1 MTDDLAQ
8 LYLDFFPVLPPLALA
23 YVWIRSSSLEKR
35 KRVALCALLALVAA
49 GFAPPPYCTI
59 PPPAHTSERAI
70 WQWEFWY
77 CVQTATIW
85 LLAAFFLYLTVSV
98 FVCVRRSRGRRPW
111 WAEAMNCHSDDLHT
125 EASSDT

>member
-1 MTDDLAQ
+1 MTDELAEW
-8 LYLDFFPVLPPLALA
+8 YLDLVPVVAPLALA
-23 YVWIRSSSLEKR
+23 YVWIRSSRPEKR

-77 CVQTATIW
+77 GIQTATIW
-85 LLAAFFLYLTVSV
+85 LLAACFLYLTVSV
-98 FVCVRRSRGRRPW
+98 FVCVRQNRSRRPW
-111 WAEAMNCHSDDLHT
+111 WAEDMKCHPDDFHP
-125 EASSDT
+125 EA